1 MEKLCDDRLIEEYK
15 NGNQEAMGI
24 LYDRHSGALYGY
36 LLRIMGNT
44 DEASDLMQ
52 DTFCRFIEKVNRYK
66 SQDQFKAFLFR
77 IAHNL
82 AVDSLRRRRF
92 ILNDK
97 SENDQAEHREK
108 MLTEQEKK
116 NSGSSDNPA
125 DKVEEKEV
133 LERLG
138 AAIVDLPEDQKQVL
152 LMKHYTGMTFREI
165 ADIIGIPLNT
175 ALGRMHYAIRN
186 LRKQLDDL
194 LQCGRS

>member
-15 NGNQEAMGI
+15 NGNSEAMGI

-36 LLRIMGNT
+36 LLRMMGNR
-44 DEASDLMQ
+44 DEAGDLMH
-52 DTFCRFIEKVNRYK
+52 DTFCRFIERLDRYR

-82 AVDSLRRRRF
+82 AVDSLRRRKYF
-92 ILNDK
+92 LNDK
-97 SENDQAEHREK
+97 SENNQSEHQEK
-108 MLTEQEKK
+108 ILTEQRKK
-116 NSGSSDNPA
+116 NGRGSDNPA

-138 AAIVDLPEDQKQVL
+138 AAIVELPEDQKQVL
-152 LMKHYTGMTFREI
+152 LMKHYSGMTFREI
-165 ADIIGIPLNT
+165 AEIIGIPLNT

-186 LRKQLDDL
+186 LRKLMDDL
-194 LQCGRS
+194 LQCSKV